1 MIAEHINPFLTSL
14 ANTMQTMLGCS
25 LQRGKLMLKSDHVTM
40 HDYSGVIGLTGK
52 AVGTVVVSLSKEMA
66 IKATC
71 KLLEAE
77 ESEITPEDIIDA
89 VGELANVVAGGA
101 KAQLE
106 EYEMS
111 VSLPTVITGQ
121 GHQVMFPSEVT
132 PLVAPYESAWGPL
145 TLEFSMTPMKVNA

>member
-66 IKATC
+66 IKANLSC
-71 KLLEAE
+71 CWRVKGSCVQSNRSGLEV
-77 ESEITPEDIIDA
+77 SERNGD
-89 VGELANVVAGGA
+89 
-101 KAQLE
+101 
-106 EYEMS
+106 
-111 VSLPTVITGQ
+111 Q
-121 GHQVMFPSEVT
+121 GH
-132 PLVAPYESAWGPL
+132 L
-145 TLEFSMTPMKVNA
+145 